1 MPYFYVV
8 NLKCIKLN
16 AIKRF
21 FITYVN
27 AGRRQRSA
35 AMVSTQELIQY
46 MERADEQLFHR
57 ETALRREEM
66 DREDMRRENELAMRE
81 RENSTIVA
89 VFADLV
95 KAIREK

>member
-1 MPYFYVV
+1 
-8 NLKCIKLN
+8 
-16 AIKRF
+16 
-21 FITYVN
+21 
-27 AGRRQRSA
+27 
-35 AMVSTQELIQY
+35 MVSTQELIQY

-66 DREDMRRENELAMRE
+66 DREDIRRENELAMRE